1 MNRVYFL
8 WRVIRTLLNSDAAKG
23 QRTQVLVRFFWAHFK
38 FLFKEDFLYNWV
50 NNTKIYITHHRAAS
64 TECYYF
70 GLFDLEEMSILRDS
84 IQDGDVFADVG
95 ANIGGYSIFAAS
107 YGAEVYAFEPV
118 PSTFKLLKRN
128 IKVNP
133 GFEDKIHPVMKV
145 ISDSEGMVT
154 FTIDSDTTNKVVTDD
169 SAAIKGSIV
178 EKIPSVTLDDIV
190 DKVNM
195 LKIDVEGHEKSV
207 LKGAERILSSE
218 DLRLIIL
225 EDPDDEIK
233 SLLMS
238 YGFTQ
243 CNYDIRNKRIIPVK
257 NGRKALN
264 GIFVRC

>member
-1 MNRVYFL
+1 MKL
-8 WRVIRTLLNSDAAKG
+8 LKVIRTLVNSDAAKG
-23 QRTQVLVRFFWAHFK
+23 HRAQVLARFVWAHLK
-38 FLFKEDFLYNWV
+38 FLFEEEFVYKWV
-50 NNTKIYITHHRAAS
+50 NNTKIYIVHHRAAS
-64 TECYYF
+64 TECYYY
-70 GLFDLEEMSILRDS
+70 GLFDPEEMSILRDS

-118 PSTFKLLKRN
+118 PSTFELLKRN

-154 FTIDSDTTNKVVTDD
+154 FTIDSDTTNKVISDD
-169 SAAIKGSIV
+169 SIVINGSKV
-178 EKIPSVTLDDIV
+178 EKIPSVTLDEIV
-190 DKVNM
+190 DKVNV
-195 LKIDVEGHEKSV
+195 LKIDTEGHEKSV
-207 LKGAERILSSE
+207 LKGAGRILSSN

-243 CNYDIRNKRIIPVK
+243 CNYDIRNKKTIPVK
-257 NGRKALN
+257 NVRKTLN
-264 GIFVRC
+264 GIFIRS